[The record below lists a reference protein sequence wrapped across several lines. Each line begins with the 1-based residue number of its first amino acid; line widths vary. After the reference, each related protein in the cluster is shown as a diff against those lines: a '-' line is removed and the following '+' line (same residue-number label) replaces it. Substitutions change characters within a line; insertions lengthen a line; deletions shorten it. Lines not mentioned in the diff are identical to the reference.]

1 MMQEVRINRR
11 VVTPL
16 AAGAL
21 GRLAVVAGALLLL
34 WSAIGWV
41 LGWWG

>member
-1 MMQEVRINRR
+1 MNQRTPLAPRLVS
-11 VVTPL
+11 PL

-21 GRLAVVAGALLLL
+21 GRLAVVTGALAVL
-34 WSAIGWV
+34 WAAIGGV

>member
-1 MMQEVRINRR
+1 MAQPTPRAHRACTPLGASAAER
-11 VVTPL
+11 VV
-16 AAGAL
+16 
-21 GRLAVVAGALLLL
+21 VVAGALLLL

>member
-1 MMQEVRINRR
+1 MARQNAVIRRI
-11 VVTPL
+11 TPL
-16 AAGAL
+16 GASAL
-21 GRLAVVAGALLLL
+21 LRGAVVAGALLVL